1 MLYSNNTEIVFY
13 EAIQKIIKRSPDLLS
28 KNVQIYLVY
37 LMTNSAENFSI
48 NKVFDYIPSD
58 CDKTT
63 LLEMGDN
70 ILFATGYFQE
80 YFWDKNIE
88 KYFTIGRKSYY
99 QLSSFV
105 NSEKLKNTYMELS
118 IKFEICSDLISD
130 VKLILEAN
138 K

>member
-80 YFWDKNIE
+80 YFLLCVNHHCNPPQKP
-88 KYFTIGRKSYY
+88 GRPGGF
-99 QLSSFV
+99 LLR
-105 NSEKLKNTYMELS
+105 NNW
-118 IKFEICSDLISD
+118 
-130 VKLILEAN
+130 
-138 K
+138 